1 VQQVCQYNRYYSR
14 NQYGSED
21 PDGNLGNYYTQ
32 SFLNNPYGYV
42 NQQYQNAYGFV
53 QENVVTL
60 AGSLHI
66 GGLQTSTLSPED
78 ITLLQKVI
86 VEEFGEAFAD
96 AETSAIE
103 GDVAQQMVTITSWDT
118 LDMTTTGDR
127 SLEATV
133 DASATTASLPLG
145 VMNFNVRV
153 VAEKFG
159 VDGSNAKAISGL
171 VADLSGYLHHSVKS
185 GLFATKLVV
194 KARAEEVINLQKIRS
209 VSLISLDLIGEL
221 KNKPYYHEF
230 VIMADVLLAVA
241 MVVGLVVGMVAV
253 RFILSI
259 KYFSSKTDAAGK
271 KLLVPSP
278 IGSEFGPSTSNGVP
292 AVSRI
297 HSVIM
302 QSASLERLQNL

>member
-78 ITLLQKVI
+78 ITLVQNVI
-86 VEEFGEAFAD
+86 AEEFAEAFAD

-103 GDVAQQMVTITSWDT
+103 GDVAQQMVTITSRDT
-118 LDMTTTGDR
+118 LDTATTVDR

-133 DASATTASLPLG
+133 DASATTASLPLS
-145 VMNFNVRV
+145 VVNFNVRV

-159 VDGSNAKAISGL
+159 VDGSNARAVSGL
-171 VADLSGYLHHSVKS
+171 VVDLSGYLHHSMKT
-185 GLFATKLVV
+185 GLFTTKLVV
-194 KARAEEVINLQKIRS
+194 KARAEEVINFQKIKS
-209 VSLISLDLIGEL
+209 VKLISLDLVSEL

-230 VIMADVLLAVA
+230 VNMADVLLAVA
-241 MVVGLVVGMVAV
+241 LLVGLAVGLLAV
-253 RFILSI
+253 HSLFN
-259 KYFSSKTDAAGK
+259 KYFPPKPVVADKELPVG
-271 KLLVPSP
+271 SP
-278 IGSEFGPSTSNGVP
+278 IGSKFGSTSTSNGVA

-302 QSASLERLQNL
+302 QPATLQNL